1 RESSQPMSDPVK
13 LIAPMLARFMATD
26 RAFVN
31 RTCAESAIR
40 FRQINRLAEKS
51 ALHFW

>member
-1 RESSQPMSDPVK
+1 VRA
-13 LIAPMLARFMATD
+13 IA
-26 RAFVN
+26 VN
-31 RTCAESAIR
+31 RTCAESAMR